1 MNRLNELILQLHAEG
16 EPAAAPAV
24 ESSAVLATEPAG
36 TGSTSEI
43 KTEPTTRN
51 GEKATFGLK
60 IDKLTGRRS
69 VVMIRDNDAEQK
81 GEPAVKQT
89 EPNAAEPAVTQAGGE
104 STANQQQNEPQGT
117 GNTAQQQ
124 LENAGQA
131 LFGNNDAVAPAPYR
145 DTAELLAAIQNN
157 TVDERRIPME
167 QAFAYANYKQQMQQQ
182 AAQQAAQAAAQ
193 QQQSPEDTVYA
204 RKQFFERVEEAARQ
218 ATLKDL
224 NLTEEQ
230 LATAEYTDDMDLQ
243 ARAKQF
249 DASLAWN
256 RSTIMAQVQA
266 AQQQA
271 LSARA
276 AVQQIYNDINA
287 KVAEYTRTEPEWKGI
302 NILMN
307 TYFWKMPHEEAVK
320 YAAAINAYKSGNIT
334 EAQAQDLQEY
344 YNKTRIAYYAKKNN
358 LGTVNNPV
366 PAVPKVE
373 KPGSGNNKLQE
384 NFITKEQLR
393 NASDYR
399 QRRALIGQ
407 ILSRSNTNK

>member
-1 MNRLNELILQLHAEG
+1 MNRLDELILQLHAEG
-16 EPAAAPAV
+16 EPATATAVEPSAAPAT
-24 ESSAVLATEPAG
+24 EHAV
-36 TGSTSEI
+36 TGGTSEI

-81 GEPAVKQT
+81 GEPPVKQT
-89 EPNAAEPAVTQAGGE
+89 EPNAAEPAVTQAGGV

-117 GNTAQQQ
+117 GSTAQQQ

-131 LFGNNDAVAPAPYR
+131 LFGNNGAAAPAPYR

-167 QAFAYANYKQQMQQQ
+167 QAFAYANYKQQMLQ
-182 AAQQAAQAAAQ
+182 AQRAQQAQAQ
-193 QQQSPEDTVYA
+193 QEPQQNAAMSRE
-204 RKQFFERVEEAARQ
+204 QFFARIEDAARA

-230 LATAEYTDDMDLQ
+230 LATAEYADDTDLQ
-243 ARAKQF
+243 ARAARF

-256 RSTIMAQVQA
+256 RNAIMAQVQA
-266 AQQQA
+266 EQQRIMNQ
-271 LSARA
+271 RA

-287 KVAEYTRTEPEWKGI
+287 KVAEYSKTEPEWAGI
-302 NILMN
+302 NNLMS

-320 YAAAINAYKSGNIT
+320 YAAAINAYNSGNIT

-344 YNKTRIAYYAKKNN
+344 YDKTRVAYYAKKNN
-358 LGTVNNPV
+358 LGTVNNPA
-366 PAVPKVE
+366 PPVPKVE
-373 KPGSGNNKLQE
+373 QPGNGGKEFKDNAV
-384 NFITKEQLR
+384 TKEQLR
-393 NASDYR
+393 NARDYR
-399 QRRALIGQ
+399 ARRALIGA
-407 ILSRSNTNK
+407 ILSKRQ